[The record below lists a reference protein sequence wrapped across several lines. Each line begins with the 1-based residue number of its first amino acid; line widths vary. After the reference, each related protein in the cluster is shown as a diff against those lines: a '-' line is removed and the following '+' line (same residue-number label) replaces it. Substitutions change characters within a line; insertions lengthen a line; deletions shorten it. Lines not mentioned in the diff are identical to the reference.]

1 MTKFLIILF
10 LIIGWIILFLLT
22 LLFFMG
28 ATKND
33 KK

>member
-1 MTKFLIILF
+1 MIKF

-22 LLFFMG
+22 WIFFMG

>member
-1 MTKFLIILF
+1 MIKF

-22 LLFFMG
+22 LIFFMG